1 MTYPYAQTNLQ
12 LFNQMLA
19 SGYGVD
25 DVELVKRGHD
35 LALRLLSGQYRAHG
49 KPFIT
54 HLIGTASV
62 LAAVQAP
69 APVVA
74 AGMLHAV
81 YKHGDFGMEFP
92 RSRRRARVRR
102 SSSPDVEEIVVRYDL
117 LDWTGP
123 TIVPLRRELDAL
135 DPRDRDAVL
144 IRLANELEDS
154 LDRGLRYCVM
164 PYERQLLTGSE
175 GTAVVELARD
185 LGHIQLSDALA
196 RAMHEHR
203 AGQPPPGVLRVP
215 TTEAFIVVSPS
226 YGLRPEVRLG
236 RWVFAR
242 SRPLL
247 DRVFLLITSRRG
259 EL

>member
-1 MTYPYAQTNLQ
+1 
-12 LFNQMLA
+12 MLA
-19 SGYGVD
+19 GGYSVD

-35 LALRLLSGQYRAHG
+35 LSLRLLSGQYRAHG

-62 LAAVQAP
+62 LAAMQAP

-102 SSSPDVEEIVVRYDL
+102 SSSREIEEIVVRHDL

-123 TIVPLRRELDAL
+123 TILRLRRELDML
-135 DPRDRDAVL
+135 GPRDKDAMLV
-144 IRLANELEDS
+144 RLANELEDS
-154 LDRGLRYCVM
+154 LDGGLHYCVT
-164 PYERQLLTGSE
+164 PSAHQLLTASE
-175 GTAVVELARD
+175 GAAVVELARE
-185 LGHIQLSDALA
+185 LGHVQLGDALA
-196 RAMHEHR
+196 RAMHEYR
-203 AGQPPPGVLRVP
+203 ADHPPPGVLQVP

-236 RWVFAR
+236 RWIFAR
-242 SRPLL
+242 IRPLL
-247 DRVFLLITSRRG
+247 DRVFLLIDSQRG